1 MNSSKFIY
9 TKILLSLGYF
19 FIYFCS
25 SVTLAQDEGIK
36 NVDTL
41 SMNQHFHQ
49 SNNDPRYSVFGNPS
63 PPLWKFQT
71 SFMNASHENVSAFN
85 FYKRN
90 QRDKTI
96 FLSVINNGLEN
107 TSQYRV
113 RQISGGA
120 VLFPFNDD
128 DRYQVELGGTF
139 DDIFDTSL
147 YNTTLF
153 SRLTYRPT
161 PELWLRVG
169 YEYFDGYELGHG
181 RNPFATATLN
191 SYYFSAKYKIGFF
204 TPIGVLAGGKVD
216 EKTNNQYGAGAFLNG
231 PWNLYAFGGYIK
243 STEEIEDVRTL
254 AIGRWTPFRP
264 DRLPSGFFI
273 WKHKLDYDFQLG
285 GLFFGNR
292 NLFVQPAAVG
302 MITGMFIS
310 SVTLRVNSQL
320 RQRKLLAISED
331 YENFDHSFFYVH
343 LNQKINNNANNV
355 GFSAF
360 QFYKLFADINFSV
373 FSDPVIGLFYTE
385 ETNPVVTGF
394 NPITFQPVMKD
405 EKEKYFSYQIG
416 FKIINSFLF
425 EAIHY
430 PSKDDY
436 TIALSYL
443 LR

>member
-1 MNSSKFIY
+1 MNSKKYIY
-9 TKILLSLGYF
+9 TKILLLLGYF
-19 FIYFCS
+19 FISSYS
-25 SVTLAQDEGIK
+25 SVTSAQDEGTNII
-36 NVDTL
+36 DTL
-41 SMNQHFHQ
+41 STNQHSHQ
-49 SNNDPRYSVFGNPS
+49 RNTDPRYSVFGPPS
-63 PPLWKFQT
+63 PSQWKFQT
-71 SFMNASHENVSAFN
+71 SFMNSDHQNVSAFN

-113 RQISGGA
+113 RQISGA
-120 VLFPFNDD
+120 ANLFPFNDD

-139 DDIFDTSL
+139 DDINDTSL
-147 YNTTLF
+147 YNTILF
-153 SRLTYRPT
+153 SRFTYRPT

-181 RNPFATATLN
+181 SDPYLNATLT
-191 SYYFSAKYKIGFF
+191 SYYFSAKYNLGFI
-204 TPIGVLAGGKVD
+204 TPIGVVAGGKVD
-216 EKTNNQYGAGAFLNG
+216 EKTNNQYGAGAFMNG

-243 STEEIEDVRTL
+243 STEETEDVRTL
-254 AIGRWTPFRP
+254 AVGRWTPFRP
-264 DRLPSGFFI
+264 DRLPSGFFV
-273 WKHKLDYDFQLG
+273 WKHKSDYDFQLG

-343 LNQKINNNANNV
+343 LNQKINNNSNNV

-360 QFYKLFADINFSV
+360 QFYKLFADIKFSV

-385 ETNPVVTGF
+385 ETNPVITGF
-394 NPITFQPVMKD
+394 NRITFQPVMQD
-405 EKEKYFSYQIG
+405 EKVKYFSYQIG
-416 FKIINSFLF
+416 FKIIENFLF

-430 PSKDDY
+430 PSKDDF
-436 TIALSYL
+436 TLALSYL
-443 LR
+443 IR